1 MASFL
6 RVIRDLA
13 LLIVRI
19 AFGVLMVAHGWQRWQ
34 TQGVQSQISF
44 LNMFSVP
51 HANYV
56 AWTLII
62 LELVGG
68 IFLIVGAITPI
79 IGLLF
84 VIEQGLTIAYTSF
97 YHAGPITLDGGTVV
111 QGYEYNGAL
120 AAVAL
125 LLLVFGAGRISVD
138 QLFRRTKPED
148 ESLEDADV

>member
-13 LLIVRI
+13 LLIVRV
-19 AFGVLMVAHGWQRWQ
+19 AFGVLMITHGWQRWQ
-34 TQGVQSQISF
+34 TQGVQSQIAF

-51 HANYV
+51 YPTYV

-79 IGLLF
+79 VGLLF

-97 YHAGPITLDGGTVV
+97 YHPGPITLTGGMVV

-138 QLFRRTKPED
+138 QLFRRGKPD
-148 ESLEDADV
+148 DDGDDLDD